1 MKLRFAPSPTGYLH
15 VGGARTALF
24 NWLLA
29 RRGGGSFL
37 LRIED
42 TDRSRSRPEHVDA
55 ITSGL
60 AWLGLDW
67 DEGPLFQADG
77 RERHRRDALRL
88 LAEGRA
94 YRDFTSQDEFARARD
109 AAVAAGTGAV
119 TRLSRQL
126 AARVSAA
133 EGERRAAAGEPFAL
147 RFRVPDGTTSWN
159 DLVHGATRFDNAEI
173 EDFVIL
179 RSDGSP
185 TYNLAVAS
193 DDAHAEIT
201 HVVRGDDHISN
212 TPKQVLLYEALG
224 RPVPAFGHL
233 PMILGAD
240 GKRLSKRHGAQ
251 AVGSFREE
259 GVLPDAMTNYLA
271 LLGWSPGGDQELLLR
286 DALVARFSLERVLK
300 KGAVFDPEK
309 LRWLN
314 GKHIAGME
322 TEALAGL
329 LRRRLARETSQP
341 PADSTFPLDS
351 APQGDPPPPPDSPT
365 PARELSPAAFL
376 RLTAALAPR
385 SRTMAEMAEG
395 ARPYVAPLSGYDP
408 KAARKVWGRN
418 PQVAAETLE
427 TLAETLA
434 RAPWN
439 DDALEAELR
448 GLAKRLGVGA
458 GKLFQPLR
466 LALTGRSAS
475 PGIFDVLAVL
485 GRARSVCRVEAALKA
500 VRSGELDCR
509 ALPGSV

>member
-15 VGGARTALF
+15 MGGARTALF

-29 RRGGGSFL
+29 RRSGGAFL

-42 TDRSRSRPEHVDA
+42 TDRSRSRPDHVDA

-94 YRDFTSQDEFARARD
+94 YRDFTSQDEFAKARE

-126 AARVSAA
+126 AARVAAA
-133 EGERRAAAGEPFAL
+133 EGERRAASGEPFAL
-147 RFRVPDGTTSWN
+147 RFRVPDGTTAWD
-159 DLVHGATRFDNAEI
+159 DLVHGPTRFDNAEI

-179 RSDGSP
+179 RSDSSP

-193 DDAHAEIT
+193 DDADAKIT

-251 AVGSFREE
+251 AVGSYREE

-271 LLGWSPGGDQELLLR
+271 LLGWSPGDDQELLSR
-286 DALVARFSLERVLK
+286 EELVARFSLERVLK

-329 LRRRLARETSQP
+329 LRRRLAREASQ
-341 PADSTFPLDS
+341 
-351 APQGDPPPPPDSPT
+351 PPPDSPT

-395 ARPYVAPLSGYDP
+395 ARPYVAPLAGYDP
-408 KAARKVWGRN
+408 RAARKVWGRN
-418 PQVAAETLE
+418 SQVAAETLA

-485 GRARSVCRVEAALKA
+485 GRARSVRRVEAALKA
-500 VRSGELDCR
+500 VRGGELDCR